1 MSGSYYVIDLLNRFK
16 IKVIINNFRF
26 WFQFLAKV
34 EMFRNVIILPV
45 GVSNIAI
52 ECDFDCWK
60 FLQTFLYAIISRGS
74 QAKHRN
80 KLGYVRIWII
90 RA

>member
-1 MSGSYYVIDLLNRFK
+1 ME
-16 IKVIINNFRF
+16 VIINNFRF

-34 EMFRNVIILPV
+34 EVFRNHRVILPV

-52 ECDFDCWK
+52 ECDFDCRK
-60 FLQTFLYAIISRGS
+60 FLHTFLYAIIESRLRGS

-80 KLGYVRIWII
+80 KLGSVRI
-90 RA
+90 